1 MTDAE
6 LLARLAL
13 GEQTA
18 FQLLYERH
26 WNAVYRFAWL
36 LTKSVPDAEDVTQD
50 CFLAL
55 ARKPDAYNPAR
66 AQLRTWLIAVAKN
79 LCYQRFALA
88 SRTESL
94 PDENRARCEPRIEEQ
109 MIREQNAEAVRHALS
124 QLPVAQQEALFL
136 FDFEQM
142 SLAET
147 AAALQIEP
155 NAVKARLHRA
165 RQALKRVFQ
174 QMQPQVIHEQERG

>member
-1 MTDAE
+1 MTDAD
-6 LLARLAL
+6 LLAQLAC

-26 WNAVYRFAWL
+26 WSAVYRFAWM

-55 ARKPDAYNPAR
+55 ARKPGEFNPAR
-66 AQLRTWLIAVAKN
+66 AQLRTWLIAVARN
-79 LCYQRFALA
+79 LCYQRFHLA
-88 SRTESL
+88 ARQ
-94 PDENRARCEPRIEEQ
+94 DEMPAEDELRYETHIEEHL
-109 MIREQNAEAVRHALS
+109 IRRESTEAVRNALS
-124 QLPVAQQEALFL
+124 TLPVTQREVLFL
-136 FDFEQM
+136 FEFEQL

-147 AAALQIEP
+147 AAALRIEP

-165 RQALKRVFQ
+165 RQALKRAFLQ
-174 QMQPQVIHEQERG
+174 AQAATETKK

>member
-1 MTDAE
+1 MTDAD
-6 LLARLAL
+6 LLVQLAR

-26 WNAVYRFAWL
+26 WSAVYRFAWL

-55 ARKPDAYNPAR
+55 ARKPGAFNPAR
-66 AQLRTWLIAVAKN
+66 AQLRTWLIAVARN

-88 SRTESL
+88 ARWEAL
-94 PDENRARCEPRIEEQ
+94 PEDDVTQHDPRIEEQ
-109 MIREQNAEAVRHALS
+109 LIRRQSAEAVRNALS
-124 QLPVAQQEALFL
+124 ALPVTQREVLFL
-136 FDFEQM
+136 FEFEQL

-147 AAALQIEP
+147 AVVLRIDA
-155 NAVKARLHRA
+155 NTVKARLHRA
-165 RQALKRVFQ
+165 RQALKRAFHQTKSAAEVKK
-174 QMQPQVIHEQERG
+174 